1 MLIAFR
7 DRLLLCA
14 RGVISEMGAF
24 VLYFSHQLMEPVMEA
39 KKTAKPDAYREWFDK
54 EVKRGLDDLE
64 AGRVV
69 PDAVVRE
76 NILKSRLNRLRARKK
91 AA

>member
-1 MLIAFR
+1 
-7 DRLLLCA
+7 
-14 RGVISEMGAF
+14 
-24 VLYFSHQLMEPVMEA
+24 ME
-39 KKTAKPDAYREWFDK
+39 TQKPEKPGTYRAWFDK
-54 EVKRGLDDLE
+54 EVKLGLEDIE

-76 NILKSRLNRLRARKK
+76 NMLKSRLNRLRGRKK

>member
-1 MLIAFR
+1 
-7 DRLLLCA
+7 
-14 RGVISEMGAF
+14 
-24 VLYFSHQLMEPVMEA
+24 MEPVMEA

-69 PDAVVRE
+69 PDAIVRE

>member
-1 MLIAFR
+1 MRQRVPFILFAY
-7 DRLLLCA
+7 LNCS
-14 RGVISEMGAF
+14 VISKMRCF
-24 VLYFSHQLMEPVMEA
+24 VPYFSQPVMEA
-39 KKTAKPDAYREWFDK
+39 EKTVKPDACREWFDK

-69 PDAVVRE
+69 HDAVVRE
-76 NILKSRLNRLRARKK
+76 NILKSHLNRLRARKE

>member
-1 MLIAFR
+1 
-7 DRLLLCA
+7 
-14 RGVISEMGAF
+14 
-24 VLYFSHQLMEPVMEA
+24 METQ
-39 KKTAKPDAYREWFDK
+39 KTTKPDTYRVWFDK
-54 EVKRGLDDLE
+54 EVKLGLEDIE

-76 NILKSRLNRLRARKK
+76 NILKARLDRLRARKE